1 MPLHDGQL
9 LAARKMKHDV
19 VVMRVNL
26 VNVIPRGKAAGNQRE
41 GHATEGQM
49 MKQRMPMV
57 SELQIWTFFWT

>member
-1 MPLHDGQL
+1 
-9 LAARKMKHDV
+9 MKHDV

-49 MKQRMPMV
+49 MKQRMSMV
-57 SELQIWTFFWT
+57 SVLQIWTFFWA